1 MDRMNKAIVE
11 EDSIVVEF
19 EREPKGIKKIV

>member
-1 MDRMNKAIVE
+1 MNKAIVE